1 MELDELKRTLA
12 ASEKQLNERTIASTN
27 LEITAAEERG
37 RQEVL
42 GEKEAELKVLEE
54 TLKVSC
60 LLPLAQNRGLPFN
73 YQGDWGERLRKA
85 EDAQHNLEKEL
96 EMERSTCQVC
106 DSYSGYTFPC
116 LYTSQF
122 PAC

>member
-12 ASEKQLNERTIASTN
+12 ASENQLNERIIASTN

-37 RQEVL
+37 RQAGL
-42 GEKEAELKVLEE
+42 GEKEAGLKVLEE
-54 TLKVSC
+54 TLNASC
-60 LLPLAQNRGLPFN
+60 LLPLTQNRGLPFD
-73 YQGDWGERLRKA
+73 YQAHWGERLRKA
-85 EDAQHNLEKEL
+85 EDARRNLEKEL
-96 EMERSTCQVC
+96 EMERSTCHVR
-106 DSYSGYTFPC
+106 DSYPGYTSPC